1 MNKDKH
7 MNKTKRARVRRMI
20 LIELIRMKTSIRSR
34 IRMAV
39 RIIIIRK
46 RISSIIILIIS
57 MMKIMRMINTIVI

>member
-1 MNKDKH
+1 